1 METSLDAKTRERK
14 IVRVTLVGSV
24 VNIALLIFKF
34 LAGFLGNSS
43 AMIADAIHSFSDFV
57 TDVVVLAFVNISSKP
72 RDLDH
77 DYGHGKYETLATC
90 IVGLFLLFV
99 AFGLFWSGVS
109 TIYRHFFEGQPLES
123 PGIVALV
130 AAVISILTKEALYQY
145 TCFVGR
151 KVKSQVVIA
160 NAWHHRSDAFSSVGT
175 MLGIGGAIFLGDSW
189 RILDPLA
196 AVVVSIFIVKI
207 GLIQTTTAL
216 NDLLDKSLPKEVED
230 EILSLL
236 TEDSRVSS
244 PHNLYTRRIGNDV
257 SIEAHIRMDG
267 HLSLEE
273 AHAITR
279 QIEQRLRLRFGP
291 NTHIMLHVE
300 PTK

>member
-1 METSLDAKTRERK
+1 METSLDAKTREQK

-57 TDVVVLAFVNISSKP
+57 TDVIVLAFVNISSKP

-109 TIYRHFFEGQPLES
+109 TIYRHFFEGQELES
-123 PGIVALV
+123 PGMVALV
-130 AAVISILTKEALYQY
+130 AAVVSILTKEALYQY

-236 TEDSRVSS
+236 TEDSLVSS

-273 AHAITR
+273 AHAVTR

>member
-57 TDVVVLAFVNISSKP
+57 TDVIVLAFVNISSKP

-109 TIYRHFFEGQPLES
+109 TIYRHFFEGQELES
-123 PGIVALV
+123 PGMVALV

-236 TEDSRVSS
+236 TEDPLVSS

>member
-1 METSLDAKTRERK
+1 METSLDVKSRERK
-14 IVRVTLVGSV
+14 IVRVTLIGSV
-24 VNIALLIFKF
+24 VNIVLLVFKF

-43 AMIADAIHSFSDFV
+43 AMIADAIHSFSDFI
-57 TDVVVLAFVNISSKP
+57 TDVIVLAFVNISSKP

-99 AFGLFWSGVS
+99 AFGLFWSGIR
-109 TIYRHFFEGQPLES
+109 TIYGYYFEGQTLER
-123 PGIVALV
+123 PGMIALI
-130 AAVISILTKEALYQY
+130 AAVVSVITKEALYQY

-151 KVKSQVVIA
+151 KVNSQVVIA
-160 NAWHHRSDAFSSVGT
+160 NAWHHRSDAFSSIGT
-175 MLGIGGAIFLGDSW
+175 MAGIGGAILLGDSW

-216 NDLLDKSLPKEVED
+216 NDLLDKSLPKELEE
-230 EILSLL
+230 EILSIL
-236 TEDSRVSS
+236 TDDPRISS
-244 PHNLYTRRIGNDV
+244 PHNLYTRRMGNDI
-257 SIEAHIRMDG
+257 SIEAHIRVDG
-267 HLSLEE
+267 QMSVDE
-273 AHAITR
+273 AHALTR
-279 QIEQRLRLRFGP
+279 QIEDRLRIRFGQ

-300 PTK
+300 PMK

>member
-1 METSLDAKTRERK
+1 MENERENEKTESAAESGAALSECGTAGAAYAGAPRLGAKK
-14 IVRVTLVGSV
+14 RVLLSVAHFFKSSV
-24 VNIALLIFKF
+24 VL
-34 LAGFLGNSS
+34 
-43 AMIADAIHSFSDFV
+43 
-57 TDVVVLAFVNISSKP
+57 
-72 RDLDH
+72 
-77 DYGHGKYETLATC
+77 
-90 IVGLFLLFV
+90 
-99 AFGLFWSGVS
+99 
-109 TIYRHFFEGQPLES
+109 
-123 PGIVALV
+123 IVALV
-130 AAVISILTKEALYQY
+130 AAAVSILTKEALYQY

-236 TEDSRVSS
+236 TEDPLVSS
-244 PHNLYTRRIGNDV
+244 PHNLYTRHIGNDV

-273 AHAITR
+273 AHAVTR

>member
-1 METSLDAKTRERK
+1 
-14 IVRVTLVGSV
+14 
-24 VNIALLIFKF
+24 
-34 LAGFLGNSS
+34 
-43 AMIADAIHSFSDFV
+43 
-57 TDVVVLAFVNISSKP
+57 
-72 RDLDH
+72 
-77 DYGHGKYETLATC
+77 
-90 IVGLFLLFV
+90 
-99 AFGLFWSGVS
+99 
-109 TIYRHFFEGQPLES
+109 
-123 PGIVALV
+123 
-130 AAVISILTKEALYQY
+130 
-145 TCFVGR
+145 
-151 KVKSQVVIA
+151 
-160 NAWHHRSDAFSSVGT
+160 

-257 SIEAHIRMDG
+257 SIETHIRMDG